1 MVTVSCAIAR
11 ESAVRAVDDLLLKAN
26 DLAKLM
32 HSVTL
37 NAIRD
42 HVIHPPDN
50 GDAQP
55 ISRQALHLAVMDRL
69 RKMITEGTLPPGAH
83 LNERALCEQLGVS
96 RTPLREALKMLAV
109 ERLIELLPNR
119 GARVVTLSE
128 GDIADA
134 FELLSGLEALAGELA
149 CERITQT
156 EIDEIQALHCAM
168 DACHASGDLPGYFD
182 CNRRIHDRINAA
194 ARNPALTQMYQSV
207 NRRLQ
212 ALRFRSNLHAGKWE
226 RAIDEHVAML
236 SALRQRDG
244 VALGRLLRE
253 HLMAKCASVLAHRR
267 AAA

>member
-1 MVTVSCAIAR
+1 
-11 ESAVRAVDDLLLKAN
+11 
-26 DLAKLM
+26 M

-37 NAIRD
+37 NAVRD
-42 HVIHPPDN
+42 QVIHPPD
-50 GDAQP
+50 AAASQP

-69 RKMITEGTLPPGAH
+69 RKMITEGLLPPGSH

-109 ERLIELLPNR
+109 ERLIDLLPNR
-119 GARVVTLSE
+119 GARVVTLSAS
-128 GDIADA
+128 DIADA

-149 CERITQT
+149 CERITQA
-156 EIDEIQALHCAM
+156 EVDEIHELHSAM
-168 DACHASGDLPGYFD
+168 DACYANGDLPGYFD

-207 NRRLQ
+207 NQRLQ

-236 SALRQRDG
+236 QALRQRDG
-244 VALGRLLRE
+244 AALGRLLRS
-253 HLMAKCASVLAHRR
+253 HLMAKCAAVLANVRV
-267 AAA
+267 AA

>member
-1 MVTVSCAIAR
+1 MAC
-11 ESAVRAVDDLLLKAN
+11 ESAVRAVDDLLLQAN
-26 DLAKLM
+26 DLAKPM

-37 NAIRD
+37 NVLRD
-42 HVIHPPDN
+42 PVIHPPD
-50 GDAQP
+50 GETAAP

-69 RKMITEGTLPPGAH
+69 RKMMIEGTLPPGAH

-119 GARVVTLSE
+119 GARVVTLSAS
-128 GDIADA
+128 DIADA

-149 CERITQT
+149 CERITSA
-156 EIDEIQALHCAM
+156 EIDDIQALHNEM
-168 DACHASGDLPGYFD
+168 MTCHANGDLPGYFD
-182 CNRRIHDRINAA
+182 CNQRIHDRINAA

-207 NRRLQ
+207 NQRLQ

-226 RAIDEHVAML
+226 QAVDEHVAML
-236 SALRQRDG
+236 RALHARDG
-244 VALGRLLRE
+244 AALGRLLRG
-253 HLMAKCASVLAHRR
+253 HLMAKCATVLAHRL